1 MMGTRPPHWLNAI
14 ARFTATVV
22 LPTPPLPAPTA
33 MMFLTPGTG
42 ALLRS
47 PVTAARTCAVISMST
62 AATPERA
69 ATTARACSFILSFM
83 GQAGVVSSMANEM
96 RPPSIRR
103 FLMNLRLTMSRL
115 RSGSRTAF
123 SASSTAA
130 SETIRTL
137 YRRAVRERPLQD
149 PLFGHVAGDRE
160 LELLALICLEHEDEP
175 QNGGER
181 DDEEDRDEHP
191 EDGD

>member
-1 MMGTRPPHWLNAI
+1 MMATRPPHWLNAI

-33 MMFLTPGTG
+33 MMILT
-42 ALLRS
+42 
-47 PVTAARTCAVISMST
+47 
-62 AATPERA
+62 
-69 ATTARACSFILSFM
+69 
-83 GQAGVVSSMANEM
+83 
-96 RPPSIRR
+96 
-103 FLMNLRLTMSRL
+103 LTMSRL